1 MTLPLNDDIANR
13 ELSIEELDAI
23 AAAGFWGNFWNGITF
38 DLKIAGGPIVARLAA
53 GDARTGT
60 GGGPVGG
67 HAPRR
72 LF

>member
-1 MTLPLNDDIANR
+1 MTLSLNDDIANR

-23 AAAGFWGNFWNGITF
+23 AAGLSFWGSI
-38 DLKIAGGPIVARLAA
+38 LLGGPIIVARLAA

-72 LF
+72 PF